1 MKRLTLSTFVLMLLL
16 GTTGLFAQSN
26 SKSGSIKTIYIEN
39 LAMGIQSENHGLS
52 RSSIYLAGKYKI
64 NELEDVLINRVTNEY
79 DESMRILIA
88 LTLNEIG
95 SPKGMAIVQKLANE
109 DSDPRVKKMCTLIMN
124 EYANNLKLVDVE
136 Y

>member
-1 MKRLTLSTFVLMLLL
+1 MKRLTLSTFVFVLLL
-16 GTTGLFAQSN
+16 GATGLLAQSKFN
-26 SKSGSIKTIYIEN
+26 SEKIKPIYIEN

-64 NELEDVLINRVTNEY
+64 IELENVLIKRVTNEY
-79 DESMRILIA
+79 DESMRLLIA

-95 SPKGMAIVQKLANE
+95 SPKGMAVIQKLANE
-109 DSDPRVKKMCTLIMN
+109 DPDKRVKKMCTLIIN
-124 EYANNLKLVDVE
+124 EYKNSRKLVDVN